1 MKNVSRSKFLLC
13 FRPVVDNMEAV
24 LEPEGVGGGGGDRPA
39 GIQGLPCISVVGNKE
54 ETKKM
59 LTPKRNLSRVIKAV
73 MFETL
78 LSKRLRDRKQSLSVK
93 PERSHD
99 LFDEKSVNRASVD
112 TNIDQEIT
120 TSSGLSHSS
129 SFRSSS
135 VNSTGS
141 LPDTTKQDC
150 SINPQVQ
157 AVVEKPKKVE
167 MGCSG
172 FNSGIH
178 LLVISLI
185 ITILWGRLCAILF
198 ASICAYFVPRRHAGC
213 GRQESVIK
221 LEKTESREHKKKVIM
236 EGFLERNHHRKH

>member
-1 MKNVSRSKFLLC
+1 MNTNIIFFCL
-13 FRPVVDNMEAV
+13 
-24 LEPEGVGGGGGDRPA
+24 
-39 GIQGLPCISVVGNKE
+39 Q
-54 ETKKM
+54 
-59 LTPKRNLSRVIKAV
+59 
-73 MFETL
+73 
-78 LSKRLRDRKQSLSVK
+78 SKRLRDRKQSLSVK

-99 LFDEKSVNRASVD
+99 LFDEKSVNRASED

-120 TSSGLSHSS
+120 PTTTSGLSHSS

-135 VNSTGS
+135 VNSTRS

-150 SINPQVQ
+150 SINHQVQ
-157 AVVEKPKKVE
+157 AVVEKPEKVE
-167 MGCSG
+167 KGCSD

-236 EGFLERNHHRKH
+236 EGFLERNHHRRH